1 NRSTSAFPSGTALL
15 SLRTSAAALTAGR
28 PWTIAVLAL
37 PALRRVLARTSEP
50 RRSREGPLRA
60 ARPGAASAAVTLAAA
75 ARTRA
80 SAAAIA
86 VELAPS
92 ASARLAHGEVGS
104 LALGHLSFRARQRG
118 ANQPSMHRPVVFGHV
133 LVRVGVVLAV
143 LAVLARRRVDRLLG
157 ARLDGRGLGSHLFDK
172 GCLVLCLFL
181 RVFLGLFWHIGRY
194 RGGER
199 VFLPAGRGDA
209 RLLVLMD
216 RVTRRAARLL
226 HLVVD
231 HRDDR
236 MVGDAALTRTVVVQ
250 NVTEPKPALLH
261 ELPRSR
267 SFSGGIQFR

>member
-60 ARPGAASAAVTLAAA
+60 ARPGAASAAVTLA
-75 ARTRA
+75 
-80 SAAAIA
+80 AAAIA

-209 RLLVLMD
+209 RLLVFMV

-267 SFSGGIQFR
+267 SFS